1 MKKVQVLLS
10 TYNGEKYLKEQLDS
24 IIAQE
29 GVDVH
34 ILVRDDGSKDDTI
47 KILEGYENI
56 DIIKV

>member
-56 DIIKV
+56 DIIKG